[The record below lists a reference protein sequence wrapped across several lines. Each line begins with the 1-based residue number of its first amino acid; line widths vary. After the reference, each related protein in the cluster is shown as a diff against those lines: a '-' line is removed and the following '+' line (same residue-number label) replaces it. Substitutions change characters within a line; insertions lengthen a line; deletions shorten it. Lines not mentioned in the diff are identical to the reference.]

1 MVSTS
6 KSISDDDRVF
16 KSITMDATNEARTAN
31 IPPSTSWL
39 EVFSGVRVI
48 QTDFVK
54 HIYM

>member
-31 IPPSTSWL
+31 IPPA
-39 EVFSGVRVI
+39 RV
-48 QTDFVK
+48 DLRFLVGFVLFK
-54 HIYM
+54 QIL